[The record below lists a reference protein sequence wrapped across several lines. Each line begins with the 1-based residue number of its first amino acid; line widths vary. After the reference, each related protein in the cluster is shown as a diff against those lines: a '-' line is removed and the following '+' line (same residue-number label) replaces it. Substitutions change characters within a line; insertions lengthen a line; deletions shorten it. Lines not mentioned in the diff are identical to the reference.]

1 MSVRVIHVAVLL
13 TEILLIDLFLRRHP
27 GCNVSNA
34 NPETNVQLDLSLG
47 LADSNDSESE
57 ILVEQIRDQRSQPG
71 SSARQGE

>member
-27 GCNVSNA
+27 GCYVSNA